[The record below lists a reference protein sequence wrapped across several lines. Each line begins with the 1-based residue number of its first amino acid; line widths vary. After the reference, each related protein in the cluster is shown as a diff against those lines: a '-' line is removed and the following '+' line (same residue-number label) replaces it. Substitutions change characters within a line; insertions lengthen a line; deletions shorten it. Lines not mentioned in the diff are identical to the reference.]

1 MTAVSQAA
9 YARAR
14 GVSREA
20 VRKAI
25 ATGRISTV
33 DGKRINPSVADV
45 EWAENTKA
53 RVDAGTPATPVGQFV
68 ACAVRAA
75 NGGDVAESGDGYWV
89 DRTRREKIEADRA
102 ALALAKERGELIN
115 KEGAFRALETATRL
129 LRDAVL
135 GVPDRLPLP
144 REQQIQVRDA
154 LINALADVAKALPEV
169 GS

>member
-68 ACAVRAA
+68 ACA
-75 NGGDVAESGDGYWV
+75 ESGDGYWV
-89 DRTRREKIEADRA
+89 DRARREKIEADRA

>member
-1 MTAVSQAA
+1 MATVSQAE

-25 ATGRISTV
+25 KAGRVSTV
-33 DGKRINPSVADV
+33 DGKRIDPAVADA
-45 EWAENTKA
+45 EWSAHTKA
-53 RVDAGTPATPVGQFV
+53 RIDAGTPSTQ
-68 ACAVRAA
+68 AA
-75 NGGDVAESGDGYWV
+75 REGDGDYWAH
-89 DRTRREKIEADRA
+89 RARREKIEADRA
-102 ALALAKERGELIN
+102 ALALAKDRGELIN

-144 REQQIQVRDA
+144 REQQLQVRDA
-154 LINALADVAKALPEV
+154 LTAALIDVAKALPVE
-169 GS
+169 